1 MPDHEAKDSL
11 VEKSTMIEL
20 MEDDNN
26 SDDSGYDSEDS
37 DGSQH
42 SETLSSTQ
50 TRNEYNVLLLGTA
63 QAGKSALVSRFM
75 DTEVFLKIYH
85 ETIVD
90 DYH

>member
-1 MPDHEAKDSL
+1 MPDQQAKDSL
-11 VEKSTMIEL
+11 VEKNTMLEL
-20 MEDDNN
+20 MDDDKN

-42 SETLSSTQ
+42 SSTLSSTQ
-50 TRNEYNVLLLGTA
+50 IRNEYNVLLLGTTE
-63 QAGKSALVSRFM
+63 AGKSALVSRFM